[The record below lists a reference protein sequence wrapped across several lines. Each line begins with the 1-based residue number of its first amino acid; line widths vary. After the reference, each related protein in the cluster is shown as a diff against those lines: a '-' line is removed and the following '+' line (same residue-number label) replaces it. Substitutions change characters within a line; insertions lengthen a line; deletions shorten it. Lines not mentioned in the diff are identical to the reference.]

1 MRRKKQMKAFKQY
14 VIRCATFLSPVRIYA
29 QSKEQ
34 AIASFRKQWSMD
46 RMPPNY
52 TIEEVKE

>member
-1 MRRKKQMKAFKQY
+1 MKPILKQY
-14 VIRCATFLSPVRIYA
+14 LIRCPTFISPMRIYA
-29 QSKEQ
+29 RSRED
-34 AIASFRKQWSMD
+34 AVAAFRKQWSMD